1 MLNKITTMN
10 QQKTIRFEP
19 NNSNIEVL
27 FLDTL
32 KTHWSKQ
39 SYLHANF
46 NRVKNFK
53 KSYCTVNS
61 WISKPHVPH

>member
-10 QQKTIRFEP
+10 QQKTIRLEP

-32 KTHWSKQ
+32 KTH
-39 SYLHANF
+39 
-46 NRVKNFK
+46 
-53 KSYCTVNS
+53 
-61 WISKPHVPH
+61 